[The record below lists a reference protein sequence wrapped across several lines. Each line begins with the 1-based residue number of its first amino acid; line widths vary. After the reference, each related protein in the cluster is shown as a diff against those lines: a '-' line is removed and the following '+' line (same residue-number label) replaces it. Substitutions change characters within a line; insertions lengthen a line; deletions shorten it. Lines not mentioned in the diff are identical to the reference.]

1 MKEVALTG
9 TNCHIFA
16 DVLSALLHRG
26 LSVHAFTTVP
36 EHVMLDD
43 TNLVVSFLNV
53 DNKDQLTHDFE
64 GYHDVIMTFN
74 DDQTD
79 VESNDFTLHHYN
91 EMVNAARDAGVS
103 RIIVV
108 GSPES
113 AAFFLGDLR
122 RRVDEKMD
130 WVFISTE
137 GDYADRA
144 VGEVVAPQFHK
155 EEYAE

>member
-26 LSVHAFTTVP
+26 VAVHAFVTEP
-36 EHVMLDD
+36 EHLMLEDADLVISRLD
-43 TNLVVSFLNV
+43 TGSRET
-53 DNKDQLTHDFE
+53 LTHDFE
-64 GYHDVIMTFN
+64 GYHDVILTFN

-79 VESNDFTLHHYN
+79 VTSNDFTLRYYD
-91 EMVNAARDAGVS
+91 ELVNAARDAGV
-103 RIIVV
+103 RRLIVV
-108 GSPES
+108 GSPEG
-113 AAFFLGDLR
+113 AAFFMGDLKR
-122 RRVDEKMD
+122 RDDMD

-144 VGEVVAPQFHK
+144 VREVVAPQFHK
-155 EEYAE
+155 EEYAS